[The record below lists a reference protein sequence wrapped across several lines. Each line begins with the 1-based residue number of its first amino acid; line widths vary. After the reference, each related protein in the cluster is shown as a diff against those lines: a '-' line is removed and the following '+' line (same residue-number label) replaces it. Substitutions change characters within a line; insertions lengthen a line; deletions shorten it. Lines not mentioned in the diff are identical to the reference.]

1 MSLDIFTLSEN
12 ENDKVKTRDKIGLI
26 LTNGLPLIIKP
37 STQIDLIGDP

>member
-12 ENDKVKTRDKIGLI
+12 ENDKVKIRDTIGMI

-37 STQIDLIGDP
+37 T